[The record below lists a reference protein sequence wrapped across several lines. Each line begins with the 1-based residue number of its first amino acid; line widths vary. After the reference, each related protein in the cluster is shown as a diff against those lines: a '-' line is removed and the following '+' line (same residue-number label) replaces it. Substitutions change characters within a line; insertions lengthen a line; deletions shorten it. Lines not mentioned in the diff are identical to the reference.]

1 MPRRLRLQVVRSIR
15 RRRLQRSRELLRVR
29 RRGRPGP
36 RVLRGRLGLERDL
49 ARTNPAAQQSCPVTC
64 ELDTLNCPRHIEQE
78 LTGSV
83 GAFVQFDE
91 VEVSG
96 YGYIDD
102 LDEFYGCSYRFH
114 FYLSGDDECTAPSTS
129 FATQFSAHL

>member
-1 MPRRLRLQVVRSIR
+1 MTTTTTAALARIAASA
-15 RRRLQRSRELLRVR
+15 EAGT
-29 RRGRPGP
+29 GRPGP

-102 LDEFYGCSYRFH
+102 LDEFYGCSCRFH
-114 FYLSGDDECTAPSTS
+114 FHLSGDDECTAPSTS